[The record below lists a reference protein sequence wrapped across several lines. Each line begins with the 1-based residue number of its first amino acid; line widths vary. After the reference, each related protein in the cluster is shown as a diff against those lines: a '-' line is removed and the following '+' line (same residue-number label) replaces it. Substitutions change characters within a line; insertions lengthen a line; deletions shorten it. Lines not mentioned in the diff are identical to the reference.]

1 MTETLHFDDVS
12 AQALETDDEIVAR
25 VRELV
30 RNAIRHQVWLM
41 FLNAERRQLPV
52 IMPTDVPPAPDEDD
66 PSRIGAFI
74 RELAAELEAS
84 TVVVTYERVG
94 GDQLTDADRVWLRAL
109 HEACENSRVAFSGPH
124 LCHRRGVRAVEP
136 EEDLG

>member
-12 AQALETDDEIVAR
+12 AVALETDDEIVAR

-66 PSRIGAFI
+66 PTRIGAFI
-74 RELAAELEAS
+74 RELAGELEAS

-94 GDQLTDADRVWLRAL
+94 NDQLTDADRVWLRAL

-136 EEDLG
+136 EEYLG

>member
-12 AQALETDDEIVAR
+12 AMALETDDEIVAR

-109 HEACENSRVAFSGPH
+109 HEACEN
-124 LCHRRGVRAVEP
+124 
-136 EEDLG
+136 